1 MRDNLDR
8 LRLNH
13 TVGVYRQAVNLEHSL
28 ESRHLAV
35 PTFTDLLKF
44 KLIFNVKDFS
54 SPIQEGKR
62 EE

>member
-13 TVGVYRQAVNLEHSL
+13 TVGVYRQAVNLGHTL
-28 ESRHLAV
+28 ESKYFSV

-44 KLIFNVKDFS
+44 KLIFNVKDYS
-54 SPIQEGKR
+54 SPIQEG
-62 EE
+62 